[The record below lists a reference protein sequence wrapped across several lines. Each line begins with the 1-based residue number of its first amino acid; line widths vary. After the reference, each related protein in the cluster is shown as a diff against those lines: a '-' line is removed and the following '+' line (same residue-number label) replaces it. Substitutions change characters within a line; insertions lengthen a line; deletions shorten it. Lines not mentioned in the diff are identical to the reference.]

1 MRLVRWRGSV
11 VWRPTSVKTFDY
23 FLRVFDRA
31 TTPAMHLPILI
42 SCFIYFLFPLLSSFP
57 HLYHVFPIH
66 CLTTTLLHQMQMAT
80 QSCSHVCSICTS
92 SSLPLSFSMGLWN
105 RQSAVNKAD
114 IIPAIASQTALSILG
129 LTETWICP
137 EDSATSTALS
147 NKFSFSPPPVRLGRV
162 EVLIFSFLTIG
173 NTQLIL
179 SYAIIESHA
188 VTVTAPVKLHVV
200 VIYRPPGQLGT
211 FHLHIARG
219 WQSTCSLWSLQYSF
233 GQALCCKFPFTPS
246 IIWLKTPYDH
256 KHTQIW
262 QPARLNLHTQLC
274 CRQRFGKSPTH
285 LWPLLHNI

>member
-1 MRLVRWRGSV
+1 
-11 VWRPTSVKTFDY
+11 
-23 FLRVFDRA
+23 
-31 TTPAMHLPILI
+31 MHLPILI

-147 NKFSFSPPPVRLGRV
+147 NKFSFSPPPPRQVRKGGGTDI
-162 EVLIFSFLTIG
+162 LIS
-173 NTQLIL
+173 NNWK
-179 SYAIIESHA
+179 Y
-188 VTVTAPVKLHVV
+188 
-200 VIYRPPGQLGT
+200 
-211 FHLHIARG
+211 
-219 WQSTCSLWSLQYSF
+219 STYTL
-233 GQALCCKFPFTPS
+233 LCNNRISCCYCNGS
-246 IIWLKTPYDH
+246 GKTP
-256 KHTQIW
+256 
-262 QPARLNLHTQLC
+262 C
-274 CRQRFGKSPTH
+274 CSHLSPSWAIGH
-285 LWPLLHNI
+285 LPPSHSPRMAVHL